1 MKSLKILTI
10 SALILFSITYLYSQ
24 PLPAKTY
31 GGQNSERCFALLN
44 LLGDNGY
51 LLGGWTKS
59 FGPGTPNFSNV
70 LIVKTDTNGTVQ
82 NASISIGEFDDE
94 AYSMVRTHDDGA
106 AVTGWTKSYGIG
118 TPQFSN
124 IFVLRFDSL
133 GTLQWSR
140 VYGGMDDDQA
150 YSIIETSDS
159 GYAVVGWT
167 KSFGPPPYPNILVM
181 KLDPLGFVKWSKVY
195 YSNPHLAEDEGYDI
209 VEIPFPDTVF
219 RYAVV
224 GRAKMTNR
232 GNFDAFTLILSTGG
246 TPGPAMTVQGSHEDE
261 AYSVIWDGSGFVTA
275 GWTNS
280 FGPGSPNS
288 SNIFVWKG
296 MIPNAFLWGWTYGW
310 SDNDEKCLDDQSLVQ
325 TQDGGYA
332 IAGWTNSFGPGIPNP
347 NFLILKLNPMGGF
360 QWARVHPSVPGALFD
375 EAYPII
381 QTYFG
386 GYAIAGWTNS
396 FGLGMDDFHF
406 LTLDQLGNRPVC
418 VLEAEPPLDSLT
430 AIPWG
435 MAQYAFT
442 PELDSMPIIDTIVDE
457 TDICPMVDI
466 KKTPGK
472 NPYPTPTGLRV
483 KGNLVE
489 FSLENNCQIN
499 LQIFDVAG
507 RYIKTL
513 AKGVFQAG
521 SNQILLPK
529 AIEPGIYFINLEI
542 EGGGS
547 LTTKFIKL

>member
-1 MKSLKILTI
+1 
-10 SALILFSITYLYSQ
+10 
-24 PLPAKTY
+24 
-31 GGQNSERCFALLN
+31 
-44 LLGDNGY
+44 
-51 LLGGWTKS
+51 
-59 FGPGTPNFSNV
+59 
-70 LIVKTDTNGTVQ
+70 
-82 NASISIGEFDDE
+82 
-94 AYSMVRTHDDGA
+94 
-106 AVTGWTKSYGIG
+106 
-118 TPQFSN
+118 
-124 IFVLRFDSL
+124 
-133 GTLQWSR
+133 
-140 VYGGMDDDQA
+140 
-150 YSIIETSDS
+150 
-159 GYAVVGWT
+159 
-167 KSFGPPPYPNILVM
+167 
-181 KLDPLGFVKWSKVY
+181 
-195 YSNPHLAEDEGYDI
+195 
-209 VEIPFPDTVF
+209 
-219 RYAVV
+219 
-224 GRAKMTNR
+224 MTNP
-232 GNFDAFTLILSTGG
+232 GNFDAFTLILSASGNV
-246 TPGPAMTVQGSHEDE
+246 GPVMTVPGSSEDE

-288 SNIFVWKG
+288 SNIFIWKG
-296 MIPNAFLWGWTYGW
+296 MLPNAFLWGWVYGW
-310 SDNDEKCLDDQSLVQ
+310 SDNDEKCLDDQSLIQ
-325 TQDGGYA
+325 TLDGGYA

-406 LTLDQLGNRPVC
+406 LTLDPLGNRPVC

-435 MAQYAFT
+435 MEQYEFT
-442 PELDSMPIIDTIVDE
+442 PELDSMPIIDTIVEE

-472 NPYPTPTGLRV
+472 NPYQTPTELRV
-483 KGNLVE
+483 KGNQVE

-513 AKGVFQAG
+513 AKGFFDAG
-521 SNQILLPK
+521 INQLLLPEDIK
-529 AIEPGIYFINLEI
+529 PGIYFINLKI
-542 EGGGS
+542 EGGRS
-547 LTTKFIKL
+547 LTIKFIKL